1 MAEDETLRDSGSQ
14 LCVSC
19 GLCCD
24 GALHDAAALLPEEI
38 SLALSLGMKVTQ
50 SVEDVRFSLPCH
62 LLKDR
67 CCTVYA
73 NRPSPCRNYKCRLLQ
88 TLEADES
95 SLQQCL
101 DKVSSARSLLSDLQD
116 VLPQDMTLPEARASA
131 ASQPVEDVDKL
142 GRAKIKLHAFALN
155 VYLEKYFRNEYENSF
170 LQTTSIDE
178 NNG

>member
-1 MAEDETLRDSGSQ
+1 
-14 LCVSC
+14 
-19 GLCCD
+19 
-24 GALHDAAALLPEEI
+24 
-38 SLALSLGMKVTQ
+38 
-50 SVEDVRFSLPCH
+50 
-62 LLKDR
+62 
-67 CCTVYA
+67 
-73 NRPSPCRNYKCRLLQ
+73 LLQ